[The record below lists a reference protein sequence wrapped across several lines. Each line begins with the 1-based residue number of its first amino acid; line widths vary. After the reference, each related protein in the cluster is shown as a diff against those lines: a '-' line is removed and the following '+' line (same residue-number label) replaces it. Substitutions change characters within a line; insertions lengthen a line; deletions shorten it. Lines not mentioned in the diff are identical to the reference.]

1 MLLINHTDDHQG
13 IETAACKHGNGCLS
27 KSGGLVIL
35 KLLNGQEVD
44 LDSVPDQPELD
55 NRTPGETIVSAEPV
69 PQGIDIAVEAA
80 STE

>member
-1 MLLINHTDDHQG
+1 M
-13 IETAACKHGNGCLS
+13 
-27 KSGGLVIL
+27 IL

-69 PQGIDIAVEAA
+69 SQGSDIAVEAA